1 MSRDVTRANSAA
13 STVRKSMSW
22 RRSLSRLIS
31 DAGQSAGQ
39 PTVSGEEGWQRSL
52 MATGASERLLEET
65 TIRRSRQKELPPV

>member
-1 MSRDVTRANSAA
+1 
-13 STVRKSMSW
+13 MSW

-52 MATGASERLLEET
+52 MATGASEALGGDDEQAK
-65 TIRRSRQKELPPV
+65 QKELPPV